1 MAITRGNTTDYLIP
15 NGMVDFN
22 RFPIVNGVE
31 RKDLAKGLRYLGASK
46 EFNLSIESE
55 TIEHQSSECG
65 KNVVDEEFVKSTKIS
80 GSLVID
86 NISAENLA
94 MFFSGDVT
102 NAIQTAKTGEKDI
115 IKVSPGLGYRLG
127 ATRQNPNGVFAAVIT
142 KIETFADEGKARAG
156 TPKVAE
162 LVADTD
168 YSFNADQAY
177 LTIGDKKSTD
187 KIADEGTWIV
197 VTYDLK
203 AATRNVVVSR
213 GETYTGELYFRGC
226 NVRGENRWYRIP
238 RAKLEAN
245 GDFSLKGGEDY
256 TSMSFTVTVLKDN
269 DDPTMLYSNGTPVF
283 S

>member
-142 KIETFADEGKARAG
+142 KIETFADEAKARAG

-177 LTIGDKKSTD
+177 LMIGDKKSTN
-187 KIADEGTWIV
+187 KIVDEGTWIV

-203 AATRNVVVSR
+203 AAARNVVVSK
-213 GETYTGELYFRGC
+213 GDSYTGELYFRGC

-269 DDPTMLYSNGTPVF
+269 DDPTMLYSNGTPVI